1 MKEYSDWC
9 PTSQQ
14 YYCCKFYLV
23 EISCLTPT
31 NYKPRGNIW
40 YDIITPC
47 HHWFRLWILACM
59 APNHYLKNGDLLSM
73 SSFGTKLSEIRI
85 KIRIKLFINL
95 TFSSTKLIWKFCRQN
110 VDHLLHLNVL
120 SNDYGNE
127 VNWCILVNTGSS
139 KKTQITGL
147 MPTLVIFLMYSPE
160 CNFIVLWMIKL
171 LLCMTSFKVILS
183 KITSTYPRGHWVNYC
198 HFVFSQMTSS
208 WFWVPSPIIWLHGRC
223 SSREVCSFAL
233 DDSGGGTSSIP
244 KQPYLQWPTGYR

>member
-1 MKEYSDWC
+1 MIWHHYTVS
-9 PTSQQ
+9 S
-14 YYCCKFYLV
+14 LV
-23 EISCLTPT
+23 QIMDSRL
-31 NYKPRGNIW
+31 YGAKP
-40 YDIITPC
+40 
-47 HHWFRLWILACM
+47 
-59 APNHYLKNGDLLSM
+59 LSEKWWLFWGGSSM
-73 SSFGTKLSEIRI
+73 RSFGTKLSEIRI

-110 VDHLLHLNVL
+110 LDHLLHLIVL

-139 KKTQITGL
+139 KKNTNHWINANPCDISDVFT
-147 MPTLVIFLMYSPE
+147 E

-233 DDSGGGTSSIP
+233 DDSGGGTPSMP